1 MRTATPTRG
10 ALSAAERA
18 VTFALAS
25 RLLQY
30 PDEWLISQLPLLRD
44 AVASLPAR
52 TALPLSGHLD
62 HLASG
67 SLLDLQ
73 AGYVATFDLKRRNC
87 LYLSYYLNGDTRR
100 RGMALWRFQHAFA
113 QREMRVTGGELPDF
127 LPAVLELAAD
137 GGEEMALALLG
148 EHRHGIEVLHHSL
161 AEHHS
166 PYAAIIGVVLGALPA
181 PTPEV
186 LAAAAKLAAE
196 GPPAEQ
202 VGLAPFIPVESLGM
216 RQ

>member
-1 MRTATPTRG
+1 MRTAAPAHNT
-10 ALSAAERA
+10 LSATGRA

-30 PDEWLISQLPLLRD
+30 PDEWLLTQLPLLRE
-44 AVASLPAR
+44 AVGSLPERA
-52 TALPLSGHLD
+52 AAPLSGHLD
-62 HLASG
+62 HLG
-67 SLLDLQ
+67 TTSLLDLQ
-73 AGYVATFDLKRRNC
+73 ASYVATFDLKRRNC

-113 QREMRVTGGELPDF
+113 QHDMRVTGGELPDF

-148 EHRHGIEVLHHSL
+148 EHRHGIEVLRHSL
-161 AEHHS
+161 EEHHS
-166 PYAAIIGVVLGALPA
+166 PYAAIIGVVLMALPA